1 MKIDTVKINYG
12 RTINL
17 GNYESCRLDIELSAT
32 LGPEDNATRVADELR
47 ARAKL
52 QINRW
57 IQIETNGIKFKD
69 LKSDDD
75 IPY

>member
-1 MKIDTVKINYG
+1 MKINNIKVNYG

-32 LGPEDNATRVADELR
+32 LEPKDDPEMVADELR
-47 ARAKL
+47 AQAKL

-57 IQIETNGIKFKD
+57 IKYEQNGSNN
-69 LKSDDD
+69 KSLDDD